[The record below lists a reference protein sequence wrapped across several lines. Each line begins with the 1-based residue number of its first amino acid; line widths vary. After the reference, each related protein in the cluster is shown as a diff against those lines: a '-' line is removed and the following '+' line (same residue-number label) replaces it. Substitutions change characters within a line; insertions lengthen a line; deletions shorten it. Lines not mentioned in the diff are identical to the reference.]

1 MPKPERSRRTPR
13 GVGLFLLTLIVG
25 GYLFKLY
32 ADVDRQHAAVLA
44 QTRAAEQQLEQA
56 RQRHAELQA
65 QIEALQT
72 DAGIEKQ
79 ARERLGLI
87 REGEVPVLVQPSADD

>member
-1 MPKPERSRRTPR
+1 MPKPERTRRTPR
-13 GVGLFLLTLIVG
+13 GLGLLLLTLIVG
-25 GYLFKLY
+25 AYLFKLY
-32 ADVDRQHAAVLA
+32 ADVDRRHAAVFA
-44 QTRAAEQQLEQA
+44 QVRAAEAQLEQA
-56 RQRHAELQA
+56 RQRQAELKA

-87 REGEVPVLVQPSADD
+87 REGEVPVLVQPPQDD